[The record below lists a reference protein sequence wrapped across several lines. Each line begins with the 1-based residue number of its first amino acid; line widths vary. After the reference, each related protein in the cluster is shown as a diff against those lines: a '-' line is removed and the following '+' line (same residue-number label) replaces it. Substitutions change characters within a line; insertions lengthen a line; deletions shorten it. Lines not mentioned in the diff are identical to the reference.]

1 MPKRPVFI
9 VGLALIVMVSCH
21 SSARDAAPKPP
32 SGYRSMSWIKAAV
45 VLKIEKLVNTKPE
58 VPDSIAAFRNL
69 VYKKMGD
76 RDLQLD
82 IYRAKSTPASAPL
95 LIFIHGGAWKSGA
108 REDYLVYLLAFAAK
122 GYVTATV
129 SYRLSKEAV
138 YPAAVQDVKC
148 ALRWLKQHSATYG
161 FDKNRIALIGGSAG
175 GHLAM
180 MVGYS
185 NGSSEFDGGCTAD
198 STNDRVQAVVNI
210 YGPCDLTTPFAISTS
225 VVIKFLGTTFAES
238 PQVYQQA
245 SPLTWLTA
253 DDPPTLIFHGTID
266 EIVPVSQSDTLKAR
280 LDRLAIANAYH
291 RLKGWPH
298 TMDLSAR
305 VNAYCVF
312 YMNDFLKKYLQP
324 AQGGQ

>member
-1 MPKRPVFI
+1 MKKHLFFI
-9 VGLALIVMVSCH
+9 VGLAFLVLVYCR
-21 SSARDAAPKPP
+21 SSAHDVAPKPP

-45 VLKIEKLVNTKPE
+45 VLRMEKLVNTKPE
-58 VPDSIAAFRNL
+58 VPDSIAAFRNI
-69 VYKKMGD
+69 VYKKRGD
-76 RDLQLD
+76 RELQLD

-95 LIFIHGGAWKSGA
+95 LVFIHGGAWKSGA

-129 SYRLSKEAV
+129 SYRLGKEAV

-148 ALRWLKQHSATYG
+148 ALRWLKQHGATYG
-161 FDKNRIALIGGSAG
+161 FDQNRIALIGGSAG

-185 NGSSEFDGGCTAD
+185 HGSSEFNGDCAAD
-198 STNDRVQAVVNI
+198 SVDDRIQAVVNI
-210 YGPCDLTTPFAISTS
+210 YGPCDLTTPFAVSTS
-225 VVIKFLGTTFAES
+225 VVTKFIGASYSES
-238 PQVYQQA
+238 PQLYQQA
-245 SPLTWLTA
+245 SPLQWLTP

-266 EIVPVSQSDTLKAR
+266 EIVPVSQSDTLKTR
-280 LDRLAIANAYH
+280 LDRLAIPNAYH

-305 VNAYCVF
+305 VNAYCVY
-312 YMNDFLKKYLQP
+312 YMNDFFRKYLQP
-324 AQGGQ
+324 AQGGR